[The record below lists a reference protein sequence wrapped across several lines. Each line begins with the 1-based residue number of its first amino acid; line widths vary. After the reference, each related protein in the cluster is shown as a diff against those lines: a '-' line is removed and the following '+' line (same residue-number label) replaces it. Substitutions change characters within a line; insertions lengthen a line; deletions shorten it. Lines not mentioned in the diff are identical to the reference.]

1 MTTIQEFEKWLQAN
15 EDEHLEFKKAKNNFP
30 DDSLIKYCCAL
41 ANERGGRLILGV
53 TNEKPRSVVGT
64 RAYQDLNK
72 PKSKIMQSLP
82 IRVEVDEL
90 YYKNARVLIFHVPS
104 RPVGMALNYKG
115 RYLWRRGEEVVD
127 MPPNAL
133 KQIFDEAVPDYSAEI
148 CTRAKISDLDPD
160 AIEALRI
167 RWHRKSNN
175 NELLNKSPYQL
186 LADAE
191 LIVEGQIT
199 YAALILLGK
208 HEALGRFLGQAEVI
222 FEYRSNEASI
232 EWQDRREYREGF
244 FLFDDE
250 LWNVINS
257 RNEVQHFHDGL
268 FVWDIDTFNEKV
280 IREALLNAISH
291 RDYRLGGSIFVRQY
305 PRKIEIVSPG
315 GFPEGI
321 NSENIIDQQNPR
333 NRRITEVLG
342 KCGLVERA
350 GQGADIMFRE
360 SIKESKPVPD
370 YSRTDDSQVFLILS
384 GTVQD
389 PQFLRY
395 LEKIGEETL
404 ASFTTEDFLVLD
416 CVRRQEK
423 VPENLNK
430 RMRRLRELGLIEII
444 SRGRGTRYI
453 LSKSLYI
460 TIEDKAGYTKQLG
473 LDRETNK
480 ELILQH
486 IKNFKGEGS
495 PLSEILKVLPELS
508 YAQVRMLLQELKNEG
523 KIYVKGKT

>member
-1 MTTIQEFEKWLQAN
+1 
-15 EDEHLEFKKAKNNFP
+15 
-30 DDSLIKYCCAL
+30 
-41 ANERGGRLILGV
+41 
-53 TNEKPRSVVGT
+53 
-64 RAYQDLNK
+64 
-72 PKSKIMQSLP
+72 
-82 IRVEVDEL
+82 
-90 YYKNARVLIFHVPS
+90 
-104 RPVGMALNYKG
+104 
-115 RYLWRRGEEVVD
+115 
-127 MPPNAL
+127 
-133 KQIFDEAVPDYSAEI
+133 
-148 CTRAKISDLDPD
+148 
-160 AIEALRI
+160 
-167 RWHRKSNN
+167 
-175 NELLNKSPYQL
+175 
-186 LADAE
+186 
-191 LIVEGQIT
+191 
-199 YAALILLGK
+199 
-208 HEALGRFLGQAEVI
+208 
-222 FEYRSNEASI
+222 
-232 EWQDRREYREGF
+232 
-244 FLFDDE
+244 
-250 LWNVINS
+250 
-257 RNEVQHFHDGL
+257 
-268 FVWDIDTFNEKV
+268 
-280 IREALLNAISH
+280 
-291 RDYRLGGSIFVRQY
+291 
-305 PRKIEIVSPG
+305 
-315 GFPEGI
+315 
-321 NSENIIDQQNPR
+321 
-333 NRRITEVLG
+333 
-342 KCGLVERA
+342 
-350 GQGADIMFRE
+350 MFRE

-384 GTVQD
+384 GMVQD

-523 KIYVKGKT
+523 KIYVKGKTRGARWYPT